1 MESLNV
7 TTDHPN
13 VFEWGVAMRFLSCA
27 VALIFFATVDSTAQ
41 EGGDTLT
48 WIELRALEPVTSI
61 SDALQNPDAV
71 ISLHLKEQPI
81 SSDDFQAIGRLRNL
95 QMLLLNS
102 NDLTAINPIVFTL
115 ENLRVL
121 DVSFNLIEEV
131 PEEIGQLRN
140 LESLAIFKNQIKTLP
155 TSLGTITGFNGTY
168 MGQNP
173 DLDVAQTIEVL
184 AQLPNLQYL
193 GYGGRMM
200 GTLPDSISKLS
211 SLTDLF
217 LANNGLQEF
226 PRSLLEITTLKYL
239 TLSHNQIPAI
249 PEDIERLKNLKGLAL
264 AGNPLAEDDREFSFR
279 LVK

>member
-1 MESLNV
+1 
-7 TTDHPN
+7 
-13 VFEWGVAMRFLSCA
+13 MRFLSFA
-27 VALIFFATVDSTAQ
+27 VALIFFATMNSSAQ
-41 EGGDTLT
+41 EDGNTLT

-61 SDALQNPDAV
+61 ADAMKDPGAI
-71 ISLHLKEQPI
+71 ISLHLKEQLI
-81 SSDDFQAIGRLRNL
+81 SSKDFEAIGKLRNL
-95 QMLLLNS
+95 QMLLLNN
-102 NDLTAINPIVFTL
+102 NDLTAINPIVFSL
-115 ENLRVL
+115 KNLRVL
-121 DVSFNLIEEV
+121 DVSFNSIEEV
-131 PEEIGQLRN
+131 PEEIGKLRN
-140 LESLAIFKNQIKTLP
+140 LESLAIFKNQIKRLP
-155 TSLGTITGFNGTY
+155 ISLGTITGFNGTY

-211 SLTDLF
+211 SLTNLF

-249 PEDIERLKNLKGLAL
+249 PEDIERLENLKGLGL
-264 AGNPLAEDDREFSFR
+264 AGNPLADDDREFPFQ